1 MCDRNESIRIRD
13 EAYALCREVF
23 KEKLTDCYLYGS
35 FARGDFDG
43 DSDVDIMMV
52 VDMTYE
58 EVNRYRL
65 QISRIGSRLS
75 LKYDI
80 TVSIKLQPRR
90 VLERYREV
98 LPFYRNVLE
107 EGLRYDA

>member
-23 KEKLTDCYLYGS
+23 KEKLTD
-35 FARGDFDG
+35 FDE